1 MVIVCG
7 SANSWILNKLIN
19 AHGGLYNRP
28 TYVIK
33 LEPFSLGECKDF
45 FESKNVKFS
54 NYDIVQSYMVF
65 GGIPYY
71 LGYINGEKSLAHNI
85 DDIFFAHNAKLE
97 DEFDRLFSSV
107 FDNSEFVK
115 SIVSFLSTKN
125 FGYTR
130 AEITKALGITDGNG
144 ITKALN
150 ALIASNFIIKYVP
163 FGLSKRDVHYKLT
176 DPFCLF
182 YLHFINNQTTINEE
196 FWLQNTSSQMV
207 STWRGYAFEYVC
219 FNHIKEIKK
228 ALGISGVISDVSA
241 WSKKGDDV
249 KGTQIDLLII
259 RNDNVI
265 NMCELKFYSGD
276 FEVDKEYYVTL
287 MNRENL
293 LLKNA
298 SPKASIRNTL
308 ITTFG
313 LKRNEYS
320 SIFSNVVVIDDLFDG
335 YRR

>member
-1 MVIVCG
+1 MCVGGTPFYLNMFNPMFSVTQNIDELFFSEDAPLQKEFPFLFRSLFNDSITYRRIVELLG
-7 SANSWILNKLIN
+7 DKL
-19 AHGGLYNRP
+19 
-28 TYVIK
+28 K
-33 LEPFSLGECKDF
+33 
-45 FESKNVKFS
+45 
-54 NYDIVQSYMVF
+54 
-65 GGIPYY
+65 GITRSE
-71 LGYINGEKSLAHNI
+71 IIKSLKLVDNGNLTEILDNLCQCDFIRKYSAYGKKQREMVYQLI
-85 DDIFFAHNAKLE
+85 DLYS
-97 DEFDRLFSSV
+97 LFYV
-107 FDNSEFVK
+107 KYVMNDNSQDTHK
-115 SIVSFLSTKN
+115 WSNMIDSGS
-125 FGYTR
+125 R
-130 AEITKALGITDGNG
+130 KAW
-144 ITKALN
+144 
-150 ALIASNFIIKYVP
+150 S
-163 FGLSKRDVHYKLT
+163 
-176 DPFCLF
+176 
-182 YLHFINNQTTINEE
+182 
-196 FWLQNTSSQMV
+196 
-207 STWRGYAFEYVC
+207 GYAFEYVC

-228 ALGISGVISDVSA
+228 ALGISGVISNVSA

-335 YRR
+335 NRR

>member
-71 LGYINGEKSLAHNI
+71 LGYINGEKSLAQNI
-85 DDIFFAHNAKLE
+85 DDIFFAHNAKLK

-115 SIVSFLSTKN
+115 SIVSFLATKN

-130 AEITKALGITDGNG
+130 AEITKALGITDGNS

-150 ALIASNFIIKYVP
+150 ALLASNFIIKYVP

-196 FWLQNTSSQMV
+196 F
-207 STWRGYAFEYVC
+207 
-219 FNHIKEIKK
+219 
-228 ALGISGVISDVSA
+228 
-241 WSKKGDDV
+241 
-249 KGTQIDLLII
+249 
-259 RNDNVI
+259 
-265 NMCELKFYSGD
+265 
-276 FEVDKEYYVTL
+276 
-287 MNRENL
+287 
-293 LLKNA
+293 
-298 SPKASIRNTL
+298 
-308 ITTFG
+308 
-313 LKRNEYS
+313 
-320 SIFSNVVVIDDLFDG
+320 
-335 YRR
+335 